1 MGRSKTAHRHV
12 LLIGALKGSLAR
24 VAPMLQRAEFDVHA
38 VEPSEFVLD
47 LVLGTNFE
55 LLIVGYPIPEVDVN
69 ELLRTVRNTDSVS
82 RRAGLLLLAEPG
94 FLEAAQGLVAL
105 GANRAVS
112 LDWSASRLW
121 QAVGDLLNVAP
132 RVTMRALVYADVEAA
147 ITGDRSLFQTVNVS
161 MSGMLL
167 RGTETFSPGSN
178 FDFVFCLPG
187 EPRPIEGSGEVVRRA
202 EPGREGVQGFGV
214 RFVHLRD
221 DARYRLERFISNR
234 AR

>member
-1 MGRSKTAHRHV
+1 
-12 LLIGALKGSLAR
+12 
-24 VAPMLQRAEFDVHA
+24 MLQRAEFDVHA

-47 LVLGTNFE
+47 LVLGTTFE
-55 LLIVGYPIPEVDVN
+55 LLIVGYPLPEVDLH
-69 ELLRTVRNTDSVS
+69 ELLLSVRESNSGTRS
-82 RRAGLLLLAEPG
+82 AGLLLLAEPG

-132 RVTMRALVYADVEAA
+132 RVMMRALVYADVEA
-147 ITGDRSLFQTVNVS
+147 TNGDDRSLFQTVNVS
-161 MSGMLL
+161 ISGMLL
-167 RGTETFSPGSN
+167 RGTDAFSPGSH

-187 EPRPIEGSGEVVRRA
+187 EPRPLEGTAEVVRRA
-202 EPGREGVQGFGV
+202 DADRECVQGLGV

-221 DARYRLERFISNR
+221 DAKYRLERFISSR
-234 AR
+234 R